1 MLVAMRSYGEYCA
14 VAKSLDV
21 IGDRWTLL
29 IVRELLLRGGCRY
42 TDLRAGLPGVAT
54 NLLAERLRELEAAG
68 VVAREEAPPPVATTL
83 FSLTERGRALEP
95 VLRELLWWGIPYMAQ
110 GPAPEDAFR
119 SHWFAWP
126 VQMFLTDRAP
136 AGPPIQIALRLPDEE
151 LTLDVGDG
159 DVRVR
164 AEAAA
169 HPDAALIG
177 PAYAILAVI
186 TGHREAHDAGDLGL
200 SHEGDLSVLRRL
212 MPAGTPG

>member
-1 MLVAMRSYGEYCA
+1 MRTYGEYCA

-29 IVRELLLRGGCRY
+29 IVRELLLRGACRY

-54 NLLAERLRELEAAG
+54 NLLADRLRELEAAG
-68 VVAREEAPPPVATTL
+68 LVAREDAPPPVATTL

-136 AGPPIQIALRLPDEE
+136 AEPQIRIALRLPGEE
-151 LTLDVGDG
+151 LTLETGDG
-159 DVRVR
+159 AVRVR
-164 AEAAA
+164 PGAAA
-169 HPDAALIG
+169 DPDAALIG
-177 PAYAILAVI
+177 PAHAILAVI
-186 TGHREAHDAGDLGL
+186 TGHREADDAGDLGL
-200 SHEGDLSVLRRL
+200 SYEGDLSALRRL
-212 MPAGTPG
+212 LPSAPPG